1 MDRQKFLQIA
11 YEGLR
16 KKQNVLTRKRVVG
29 VRLTEH
35 GTAVSVADGTEY
47 EADLVVGADGV
58 HSRVRSEIW
67 KMAEENRP
75 ASVSTRERRSIFL
88 QSLIF
93 FVLGAMR
100 TNTSRHDC

>member
-1 MDRQKFLQIA
+1 MRQ
-11 YEGLR
+11 
-16 KKQNVLTRKRVVG
+16 
-29 VRLTEH
+29 TEH

-67 KMAEENRP
+67 KMAEENQP
-75 ASVSTRERRSIFL
+75 ASVSTRERRSMYR
-88 QSLIF
+88 QSLNS